1 VKLFL
6 KIVAPVLVMCTA
18 ATAVALA
25 APVTPTTVYPDVP
38 ANPDVC
44 RVEKL
49 EIQRQQLEFDEAR
62 ATYDRLQRQAGMGA
76 ASTSEL
82 RAAEVALHQAGIR
95 LNAAKYAEAACRN
108 NLGNNANKACVTLAL
123 ELNRLVDELALR
135 REIERLAAA
144 EFADGNRQA
153 ERGTISPADLGR
165 LRLAAQI
172 ATIERQQTEQRIID
186 QRRRIAETPAC
197 RGFPAERPE
206 QAPPPREVP
215 TSTEIAPPR
224 REVPTS
230 TETAPPTGSVPT
242 TPSAGPTTTVP
253 VPTTAP

>member
-1 VKLFL
+1 MQ
-6 KIVAPVLVMCTA
+6 PSTPRPPA
-18 ATAVALA
+18 ATTSAT
-25 APVTPTTVYPDVP
+25 TPTRP
-38 ANPDVC
+38 AS
-44 RVEKL
+44 RWL
-49 EIQRQQLEFDEAR
+49 SSS
-62 ATYDRLQRQAGMGA
+62 TGS
-76 ASTSEL
+76 STSW
-82 RAAEVALHQAGIR
+82 RCAGR
-95 LNAAKYAEAACRN
+95 SN
-108 NLGNNANKACVTLAL
+108 GW
-123 ELNRLVDELALR
+123 R
-135 REIERLAAA
+135 RRSSRTA
-144 EFADGNRQA
+144 NRQA

-215 TSTEIAPPR
+215 TSTEIAPPP